1 MLLDAERPHIQAA
14 NDELLVV
21 APDEPGLFA
30 RVTGVLTLHGVL
42 VLAASAHSDARRW
55 VLDQF
60 KVESEFGS
68 SIDWSVVTADIE
80 RALFEPATL
89 ESRIDR
95 KIANYRDRRP
105 RAAHTVTAVRF
116 DNDISTLAT
125 VIEVHA
131 PDRIGLLYRLT
142 STFAAAGLDIRS
154 ARVQTMG
161 PHAVDSFYVR
171 DHAGQKITDPT
182 TLEKLEQDILAALH
196 G

>member
-1 MLLDAERPHIQAA
+1 
-14 NDELLVV
+14 
-21 APDEPGLFA
+21 
-30 RVTGVLTLHGVL
+30 VLTLHGIL

-55 VLDQF
+55 VLDEF

-68 SIDWSVVTADIE
+68 RIDWALVTADIE

-89 ESRIDR
+89 ETRIER
-95 KIANYRDRRP
+95 KIATYRDRKP
-105 RAAHTVTAVRF
+105 RAAHPVTAVRF
-116 DNDISTLAT
+116 DNDISSQAT

-131 PDRIGLLYRLT
+131 PDRIGLLYRLA

-161 PHAVDSFYVR
+161 PHAVDAFYVR
-171 DHAGQKITDPT
+171 DHAGTKISDPT
-182 TLEKLEQDILAALH
+182 TLEKLEQEILAGLH